1 MRKGALKE
9 RGKVKKSLRSVFLLI
24 AEGKNKTE
32 TLYFSN
38 YQNRTGLYALR
49 ILRAGSNTDAESLYK
64 HMIAK
69 WKEYELSAAKGDM
82 GIIVLDIDN
91 DEQKAQKILQLM
103 RNNKESGIEFIVS
116 NPSFEIWFLL
126 HFRYST
132 KQYLTSKDVESE
144 LKKIILN
151 YKKNKDYFEVCKE
164 KTQDA
169 ICNSKRLAESWGD
182 CVWPSAKCN
191 PRTDVGKLVDM
202 LLGAQT

>member
-1 MRKGALKE
+1 MY
-9 RGKVKKSLRSVFLLI
+9 LLV

-38 YQNRTGLYALR
+38 YQNRTGLYALK
-49 ILRAGSNTDAESLYK
+49 ILSAGSNTDAESLYK
-64 HMIAK
+64 HMLAK
-69 WKEYELSAAKGDM
+69 WKEYELSVANGDKGF
-82 GIIVLDIDN
+82 IILDIDN
-91 DEQKAQKILQLM
+91 DEQKVQKILQLM
-103 RNNKESGIEFIVS
+103 RDNTESGIEFIVS

-126 HFRYST
+126 HFKYST
-132 KQYLTSKDVESE
+132 KQYLTSKDVEME
-144 LKKIILN
+144 LKKSILN
-151 YKKNKDYFEVCKE
+151 YEKNKDYYEMCKE

-169 ICNSKRLAESWGD
+169 IRNSNRLAEFWGD